1 MKFLIIWG
9 IICFL
14 SCVKGDTPA
23 NCTYE
28 DIEGE
33 WVFSEGERES
43 TSSIDCSNFTGP
55 IANTFKISLRFPNVA
70 FDSDGNKGFWTI
82 VYNQGFEIVINYR
95 KYFAF
100 SYYEKNSKGNF
111 TSRCD
116 RILPGWS
123 HDVLGKN
130 WACYNGHKSE
140 SSYPSQHSHT
150 QTHKSR
156 KLLFEKL
163 AHPIN
168 TVQRSWTATMYPN
181 LLNVSLDALIKR
193 AGGLKSRISRPPLT
207 APVHR
212 DIKRI
217 ASQLPVEFDWRN
229 VKGVNYVSPVKN
241 QGECGSCY
249 AFSSLAMLESR
260 LRIMTN
266 NTLKVNLSPQ
276 DIVSCSK
283 YSQATLSLT
292 DSSDNTRQGHQIQ
305 YHQNLLIISF
315 LLRLR
320 LPTQQQQLFR
330 QSAFPLLF
338 KVN

>member
-1 MKFLIIWG
+1 MSRASQAEKKELV
-9 IICFL
+9 C
-14 SCVKGDTPA
+14 
-23 NCTYE
+23 
-28 DIEGE
+28 
-33 WVFSEGERES
+33 SEK
-43 TSSIDCSNFTGP
+43 TGP
-55 IANTFKISLRFPNVA
+55 IANTFQITLRFPNFA
-70 FDSDGNKGFWTI
+70 FDSYGNKGFWTI

-100 SYYEKNSKGNF
+100 SYYEKNSEGNF

-150 QTHKSR
+150 QTQKSR

-163 AHPIN
+163 AHHIN
-168 TVQRSWTATMYPN
+168 TTQRSWTATMYPN
-181 LLNVSLDALIKR
+181 LINMSLDALTRI
-193 AGGLKSRISRPPLT
+193 AGGLKSRISRPPPT

-229 VKGVNYVSPVKN
+229 VSGGNYVSPVKN

-283 YSQATLSLT
+283 YSQVEYIKGVWMGGSTLPNRPGATAARVS
-292 DSSDNTRQGHQIQ
+292 H
-305 YHQNLLIISF
+305 
-315 LLRLR
+315 
-320 LPTQQQQLFR
+320 
-330 QSAFPLLF
+330 
-338 KVN
+338 